1 MSTKSKLIWV
11 AIAAAFVVLAV
22 WYFKAQPQ
30 YVNVDSPRPVKGDKA
45 SSIILEE
52 FSDFQCPAC
61 GAAQSTVNKI
71 METYGDKIAFSYRH
85 FPLLSIHANAFSA
98 ALAAECANDQG
109 KFWEYH
115 DLLFKNQKDLRQST
129 LLRLADETGLN
140 KESFSV
146 CLKSRAKAGVV
157 QADMQEG
164 ERRNINSTPTFY
176 LNGQLVGNWQALVGL
191 IGVEV
196 GKLGNGA
203 TTTNTTNNQ

>member
-1 MSTKSKLIWV
+1 MSTKSKITWL
-11 AIAAAFVVLAV
+11 AILAVVVILSV

-30 YVNVDSPRPVKGDKA
+30 YVNIDSPRPVKGDKA

-61 GAAQSTVNKI
+61 KAAQPLVNEI
-71 METYGDKIAFSYRH
+71 LQTYGEKIAFSYRH

-115 DLLFKNQKDLRQST
+115 DLLFDNQKDLRQST

-140 KESFSV
+140 KESFSA
-146 CLKSRAKAGVV
+146 CLKSRAKASVV

-176 LNGQLVGNWQALVGL
+176 LNGQLIANWQNLPSL
-191 IGVEV
+191 IGQEV
-196 GKLGNGA
+196 SKLG
-203 TTTNTTNNQ
+203 TTTVDELK